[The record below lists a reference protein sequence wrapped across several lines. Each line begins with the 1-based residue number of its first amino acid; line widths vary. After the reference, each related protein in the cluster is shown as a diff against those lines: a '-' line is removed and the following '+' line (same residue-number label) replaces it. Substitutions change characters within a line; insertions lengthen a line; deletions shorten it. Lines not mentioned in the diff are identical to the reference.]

1 MKKIYCSV
9 FQIKWNV
16 GIDQLIVIENYVGT

>member
-1 MKKIYCSV
+1 MKKIYSSV

-16 GIDQLIVIENYVGT
+16 GIYQLIVIENYVGT